1 MERSMFSMVQKTMK
15 EKHMKL
21 IDLIAMVLI
30 LIGGLN
36 WGLVGFF
43 DFDLVSAIFERGS
56 AISRL
61 IFALVG
67 LSALYKIFFWQQIHT
82 RWCK

>member
-1 MERSMFSMVQKTMK
+1 MK
-15 EKHMKL
+15 VL
-21 IDLIAMVLI
+21 SIIAIVLL

-43 DFDLVSAIFERGS
+43 NFDLVSAIFGQGS
-56 AISRL
+56 MISRA

-67 LSALYKIFFWQQIHT
+67 ISALYKIFFWHCIHGQCS
-82 RWCK
+82 R